1 MKEPVKCEI
10 CSVELSKYKCP
21 KCLIKYCSVACY
33 KTHSSNPEYCKLR
46 RKDPSDVKTTK
57 TEENPAKNENNFEES
72 EMTDDQVLPSQL
84 QKLQSSS
91 ELKELLTN
99 RHLRDMLVQ
108 VNSSN
113 QISRDIEQAMQEPIF
128 CEFASQCLEIVKN
141 GESANNA
148 PNLQLPELNEMELPI

>member
-1 MKEPVKCEI
+1 MI
-10 CSVELSKYKCP
+10 
-21 KCLIKYCSVACY
+21 A
-33 KTHSSNPEYCKLR
+33 R
-46 RKDPSDVKTTK
+46 R
-57 TEENPAKNENNFEES
+57 
-72 EMTDDQVLPSQL
+72 VLPKTDCWFSHYFYWHEMVNRDPDL
-84 QKLQSSS
+84 DKLQRSLYLDISICHAVNRGAQMWLTSTDMPACDLGPLLHLYSYNVFHFFFSFLSESSS
-91 ELKELLTN
+91 ELKELLAN